1 MINIRTM
8 FSKISTFLKEV
19 KLEMKKV
26 NWPNRQETIR
36 YTLIVVGVSFAIA
49 VFLGALDFIFTTLLN
64 RFVL

>member
-1 MINIRTM
+1 MINIRTI